1 MTFLGLCS
9 LSLSLSKRDYWKHFP
24 CSSDLKRNWPPYS
37 AAEREREQTTRSL
50 CTPFLPK
57 VSGEGVSAG
66 SSPKPVQE
74 KQPSDSP
81 HAAGRRQER
90 TENQAGLGFLQV
102 STSVRHNLFLRS
114 LPIGS
119 PTSQPGLE
127 NGHPRPK
134 EEDGL
139 GSGEA
144 LESLFLEIFRAEMRD
159 SWTWRSPCSSWLTL
173 FSSLKYCPNLSL
185 PPSPTH
191 FLTASSA
198 PSRVQC
204 SLRSEAVTSGA
215 SLTDS
220 ENAEAEGT
228 LGSTTSR
235 VCGHCCSRG
244 GGRVL
249 GAALPARRAPSCA
262 AVPADPEALS

>member
-90 TENQAGLGFLQV
+90 TENQAGPGFLQV
-102 STSVRHNLFLRS
+102 STSVRHNLFLRVPS
-114 LPIGS
+114 YRLPYFTAGA
-119 PTSQPGLE
+119 
-127 NGHPRPK
+127 RK
-134 EEDGL
+134 
-139 GSGEA
+139 
-144 LESLFLEIFRAEMRD
+144 RA
-159 SWTWRSPCSSWLTL
+159 
-173 FSSLKYCPNLSL
+173 
-185 PPSPTH
+185 
-191 FLTASSA
+191 
-198 PSRVQC
+198 
-204 SLRSEAVTSGA
+204 SEAQ
-215 SLTDS
+215 
-220 ENAEAEGT
+220 
-228 LGSTTSR
+228 
-235 VCGHCCSRG
+235 G
-244 GGRVL
+244 GGRVRF
-249 GAALPARRAPSCA
+249 GGGPGISVPGDLPGRNERLLDLEKSLLFLAHSVLLSEILSKSFSSSKSHPFLNRLICPFQGSVLPEVRGCDQWGL
-262 AVPADPEALS
+262 AD